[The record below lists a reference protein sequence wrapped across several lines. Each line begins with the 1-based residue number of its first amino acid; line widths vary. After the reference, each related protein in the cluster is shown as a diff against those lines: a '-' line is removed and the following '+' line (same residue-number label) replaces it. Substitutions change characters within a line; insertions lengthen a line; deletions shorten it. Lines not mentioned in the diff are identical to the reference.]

1 MPCGPVDALQL
12 EMMHNALFV
21 MMNGWLTVVVAAVLG
36 FLVLSP
42 AASSDGGK
50 EEAENGECAADGV
63 GGCSDRADLFSSGN
77 RDLIFAEFSLFR
89 KCMLRLH
96 TASRW
101 QRYLDLIN
109 SSLADY
115 LHSSEC
121 KGEKGC
127 GCYASV
133 LESDLEVWR
142 EKGGVSWEDFQAA
155 KHQGQRAV
163 HYQIIDHKLYRQ
175 EECMFGPR

>member
-1 MPCGPVDALQL
+1 MVVQDSSLQ
-12 EMMHNALFV
+12 V
-21 MMNGWLTVVVAAVLG
+21 M
-36 FLVLSP
+36 
-42 AASSDGGK
+42 
-50 EEAENGECAADGV
+50 E
-63 GGCSDRADLFSSGN
+63 
-77 RDLIFAEFSLFR
+77 LILAEFSLFR
-89 KCMLRLH
+89 RCILRLH

-121 KGEKGC
+121 KGEKGR

-133 LESDLEVWR
+133 LESDLGVWR
-142 EKGGVSWEDFQAA
+142 ERGGVNWEDFQAV

-175 EECMFGPR
+175 EDCMFGPRLSGSVGTVLLELLCCIGVFCRCKGVEHFILEIIDSLPNMEMMINVKDYPLVRMNLGVSWRL

>member
-1 MPCGPVDALQL
+1 MVVQDSSLQ
-12 EMMHNALFV
+12 V
-21 MMNGWLTVVVAAVLG
+21 M
-36 FLVLSP
+36 
-42 AASSDGGK
+42 
-50 EEAENGECAADGV
+50 E
-63 GGCSDRADLFSSGN
+63 
-77 RDLIFAEFSLFR
+77 LILAEFSLFR
-89 KCMLRLH
+89 RCMLRLH

-101 QRYLDLIN
+101 ERYLDLIN

-121 KGEKGC
+121 KGEKGR

-133 LESDLEVWR
+133 LESDLGVWR
-142 EKGGVSWEDFQAA
+142 ERGGVDWEDFQAA

-175 EECMFGPR
+175 EDCMFGPRLSGSVGTIFWSYPVALVCFAGVRGWSISFWRLLTVFLIWK